1 MEFPPTIQ
9 IGGDGT
15 GMGKTVADLRA
26 SPRVNRR
33 VYHRGEKH
41 PDWCFSFTQYYIPTS
56 GATKNL
62 SVLGLA
68 DPSVQSE

>member
-26 SPRVNRR
+26 SPRV
-33 VYHRGEKH
+33 
-41 PDWCFSFTQYYIPTS
+41 
-56 GATKNL
+56 
-62 SVLGLA
+62 
-68 DPSVQSE
+68 